1 VIAAA
6 TIATPNTAAAGYGWW
21 GPAVAGGFVAGAII
35 GSAFPRPY
43 SYGYGYYA
51 PGPVYYDYYLPG
63 PAYYGYYAPQPYV
76 GCWAWRYGYRRAC

>member
-1 VIAAA
+1 MRNAVTALAGAAVIAAA
-6 TIATPNTAAAGYGWW
+6 TIATPNTAAA
-21 GPAVAGGFVAGAII
+21 
-35 GSAFPRPY
+35 
-43 SYGYGYYA
+43 GYGYYA